1 MLNKLEDSVVKAKA
15 EAAEE
20 IATESS
26 MKYKMYAGSEI
37 MKTEVL
43 EKEKQ
48 VTYDFNSDY
57 GLLKVA
63 ESEPEYGNK
72 KE

>member
-1 MLNKLEDSVVKAKA
+1 
-15 EAAEE
+15 
-20 IATESS
+20 

-48 VTYDFNSDY
+48 VTYDFNPDY